1 MSPWLSLAS
10 DCPDAPPFAGPRPT
24 YPADFAPQ
32 TRAVP
37 AIPINQSDPI
47 ARPHRLPGMTQLVPH
62 AEQCL
67 ALNWPR
73 VAALAAR
80 ITVLLGAGAML
91 PRSLRNQA
99 LRLLRPAES
108 MLRRLLVLMAI
119 KQSAIWNRNS
129 PHPKLSQGRRRT
141 AKDQAARGRAPAQNF
156 PLLDPLHLPSMVQP
170 PPPYAT
176 FGPRI
181 WSLGSD
187 WTCLPAETELPELL
201 PIARLQDR
209 LARLQA
215 ALDTPGKHVAR
226 MARWLARRGNG
237 GRPRRLFPMRPGR
250 PPGYARRG
258 NDQLGLSALLD
269 LTYFAWRA
277 FEQLKLEPG

>member
-1 MSPWLSLAS
+1 
-10 DCPDAPPFAGPRPT
+10 
-24 YPADFAPQ
+24 
-32 TRAVP
+32 
-37 AIPINQSDPI
+37 
-47 ARPHRLPGMTQLVPH
+47 MTQLEPH

-73 VAALAAR
+73 VAALASR
-80 ITVLLGAGAML
+80 IAALLGAATML

-119 KQSAIWNRNS
+119 KQSAIWSRHS
-129 PHPKLSQGRRRT
+129 PHPEPVEG
-141 AKDQAARGRAPAQNF
+141 RGRATIEPARRKHPRAPSQNF

-187 WTCLPAETELPELL
+187 WTYLPAQTELPELL

-215 ALDTPGKHVAR
+215 ALDAPDKHVAR
-226 MARWLARRGNG
+226 MARWLARRGDG
-237 GRPRRLFPMRPGR
+237 QRPRRLFPMRPGR

-258 NDQLGLSALLD
+258 NDQLGLSALRD
-269 LTYFAWRA
+269 LNHFAWRA
-277 FEQLKLEPG
+277 STS

>member
-1 MSPWLSLAS
+1 
-10 DCPDAPPFAGPRPT
+10 
-24 YPADFAPQ
+24 
-32 TRAVP
+32 
-37 AIPINQSDPI
+37 
-47 ARPHRLPGMTQLVPH
+47 MTQLEPH

-73 VAALAAR
+73 VAAL
-80 ITVLLGAGAML
+80 LGAATML

-108 MLRRLLVLMAI
+108 MLRRLLVLMAL
-119 KQSAIWNRNS
+119 KQSKTWHRAS
-129 PHPKLSQGRRRT
+129 PHPEPVEG
-141 AKDQAARGRAPAQNF
+141 RGRAIIEPARRKHRSAPSQNF
-156 PLLDPLHLPSMVQP
+156 PLLDPLSLPSMVQP

-187 WTCLPAETELPELL
+187 WTYLPAETELPEML

-226 MARWLARRGNG
+226 MARWLARRGDG
-237 GRPRRLFPMRPGR
+237 SRPRRLFPMRPGR

-258 NDQLGLSALLD
+258 NDQLGLSALRD
-269 LTYFAWRA
+269 LNYFAWRA
-277 FEQLKLEPG
+277 FDQLKLEPG

>member
-1 MSPWLSLAS
+1 
-10 DCPDAPPFAGPRPT
+10 
-24 YPADFAPQ
+24 
-32 TRAVP
+32 
-37 AIPINQSDPI
+37 
-47 ARPHRLPGMTQLVPH
+47 MTQLEPH

-73 VAALAAR
+73 VAALASR
-80 ITVLLGAGAML
+80 ITALLGAATML

-119 KQSAIWNRNS
+119 KQSAVWSRHS
-129 PHPKLSQGRRRT
+129 PHPEPVEGRGRT
-141 AKDQAARGRAPAQNF
+141 AKDQAPRDRAPSQNL
-156 PLLDPLHLPSMVQP
+156 PLLDPLHLPSMIQP

-187 WTCLPAETELPELL
+187 WTYLPTETELPEML
-201 PIARLQDR
+201 PIAHLQDR
-209 LARLQA
+209 LTRLQA
-215 ALDTPGKHVAR
+215 ALATPDKHVAR
-226 MARWLARRGNG
+226 MARWLARRGG
-237 GRPRRLFPMRPGR
+237 GSRPRRLFPMRPGR

-258 NDQLGLSALLD
+258 NDQL
-269 LTYFAWRA
+269 
-277 FEQLKLEPG
+277 KLEPG

>member
-1 MSPWLSLAS
+1 
-10 DCPDAPPFAGPRPT
+10 
-24 YPADFAPQ
+24 
-32 TRAVP
+32 
-37 AIPINQSDPI
+37 
-47 ARPHRLPGMTQLVPH
+47 MTQLEPH

-80 ITVLLGAGAML
+80 ITALLGAATML

-108 MLRRLLVLMAI
+108 MLRRLLVLMAV
-119 KQSAIWNRNS
+119 KQSAIWSRSS
-129 PHPKLSQGRRRT
+129 PHPEPVKGPLKRLPAA
-141 AKDQAARGRAPAQNF
+141 AKAGVEHPHPEPVEGRGRARNF
-156 PLLDPLHLPSMVQP
+156 PLPDPLHLPVMVAP

-181 WSLGSD
+181 WSLGSE
-187 WTCLPAETELPELL
+187 WTWLPAEPELPEML

-215 ALDTPGKHVAR
+215 VLDTPGKHVAR
-226 MARWLARRGNG
+226 MARWLARRGHG
-237 GRPRRLFPMRPGR
+237 RRPRRLFPMRPGR

-269 LTYFAWRA
+269 LNHFAWRA
-277 FEQLKLEPG
+277 FDQLKLEPG